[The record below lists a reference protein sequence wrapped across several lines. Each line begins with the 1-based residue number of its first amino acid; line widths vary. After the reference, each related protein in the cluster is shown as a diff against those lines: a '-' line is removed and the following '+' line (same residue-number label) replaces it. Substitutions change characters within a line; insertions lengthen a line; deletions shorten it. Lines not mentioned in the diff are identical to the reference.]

1 MFCNVVHFNTTEN
14 HSITFSSISSVSNKD
29 TLLKDITHRV
39 AKHQNLKYYSTA
51 ITREKPGIALTS
63 FCFVW
68 RSYSPMWV
76 FLWFP
81 YGWKQIS
88 TTSINIHKV
97 KHCSFFFPASLLSL
111 PLDTD
116 PQTLPC
122 PIYKQAVNYL
132 IPRKQI
138 LIPKEQRF
146 IFSFWN

>member
-14 HSITFSSISSVSNKD
+14 HSITFSSIFSVSNKD
-29 TLLKDITHRV
+29 PLLKDITYRV
-39 AKHQNLKYYSTA
+39 AKYQNLKHCSTV

-68 RSYSPMWV
+68 RSYNPMWV

-88 TTSINIHKV
+88 TTNINIHKV
-97 KHCSFFFPASLLSL
+97 KHCSFFFL
-111 PLDTD
+111 PPCPLTD
-116 PQTLPC
+116 PHTLPC

-138 LIPKEQRF
+138 LITKEQRF
-146 IFSFWN
+146 IFSM